1 MNITAEKIA
10 AIRAAHREF
19 AKIMGLERCRTCAC
33 LHQDMM
39 AAILAGINDI
49 DRGNETPELAGARSD
64 FESWIAGAN
73 PLNLHQ

>member
-1 MNITAEKIA
+1 MDIRAEKIN

-19 AKIMGLERCRTCAC
+19 TKIMGLERCRTCAC

-49 DRGNETPELAGARSD
+49 GGSHGTPELSGIRSD
-64 FESWIAGAN
+64 FESWLAGAN